1 MIKSKPYFSLA
12 LIVFIIEV
20 LIATVLKN
28 TILRPVFGDF
38 LVVILIFCF
47 VKAFTNWD
55 SKKVAIGV
63 LLFAFTIEFGQY
75 IDILDLLS
83 IEKNTLTALIFGAS
97 FDWLDLLAYAFGV
110 IAALWLDR
118 FIRSGS

>member
-1 MIKSKPYFSLA
+1 MIKSRPHAILA
-12 LIVFIIEV
+12 IIIFIIEV
-20 LIATVLKN
+20 LIATVFKN

-38 LVVILIFCF
+38 LVVILLFSF
-47 VKAFTNWD
+47 VKAFTNWN

-75 IDILDLLS
+75 IHILDLLG

-97 FDWLDLLAYAFGV
+97 FDWLDLLAYTLGV
-110 IAALWLDR
+110 IAALWIDR
-118 FIRSGS
+118 KISSEY